1 MWRSALW
8 REGVRGEGCCGE
20 DGVGGEEY
28 CVEGRSGRGGEECSA
43 EGGSGRGREEC
54 YGEGVGGEG
63 RSGKREEISLQVLR
77 GGGRARDEYKR
88 RVQSLCEDKGHLSRA
103 AAPLTVACTI
113 LYVRTT
119 HTCVMEY

>member
-1 MWRSALW
+1 M
-8 REGVRGEGCCGE
+8 
-20 DGVGGEEY
+20 GGEEY
-28 CVEGRSGRGGEECSA
+28 CVEGRSVGSCLGVSCMHECSA

-54 YGEGVGGEG
+54 CGEGVGGEG